1 MPSPSLSAAP
11 LHPSTDAMIARF
23 CARAAGRAAMKYP
36 LHKMTPRQQEAA
48 LDREALHGLMHG
60 FDDGSGL
67 AGVGDELAEIETGLA
82 ALGKIKIKKL
92 AKKVKKTVK
101 KAVPAPVRKLAAP
114 VVKPLSKVV
123 KPITKVVKPI
133 AKPLLKVASPALRFV
148 PGGNVP
154 SVLLDTVKVTA
165 KKKKKK
171 ASWLP
176 GLVNAAG
183 AATAAYVATKTA
195 QPVPMASPE
204 AQQMVANEV
213 QQRAAAA
220 PASFSPGGGGGFDID
235 GGPAAGAGVSSGASS
250 IADGGAAVAKYLPW
264 ALGGVGLLLLA
275 KTMSAPSRR

>member
-48 LDREALHGLMHG
+48 LDREALHGLVHG

-82 ALGKIKIKKL
+82 ALGKFKIKKL

-123 KPITKVVKPI
+123 KPI
-133 AKPLLKVASPALRFV
+133 AKPLLKAASPALRFV

-183 AATAAYVATKTA
+183 AATAVYVASKTA